1 MNGDARRKDH
11 PKAVFVNGRSIPPP
25 DPDVKA
31 VVDRVMDPDRTLP
44 IKKEVTRYG
53 H

>member
-1 MNGDARRKDH
+1 MEGDVRRKER

-25 DPDVKA
+25 DPDAKT

-44 IKKEVTRYG
+44 IKEVTRYG
-53 H
+53 Q